1 MKKIFKNWNLYE
13 ILFTII
19 SAIAIVVA
27 FVFTAE
33 KQWLTLIIAGLGLVS
48 AILTSKGMFYTP
60 IINVIYV
67 VFYVIVSIN
76 NKYYGEA
83 IVYGAIIA
91 PIQIFTIFSWIKNK
105 QKSQTVEI
113 NKIHKKEWIYIS
125 IVTLASTVGLYFLLF
140 ALNTSELVVSTFS
153 LVFCAL
159 ANYLLLRRSS
169 YYALAFVINDIFLVT
184 LWLIAAIESNFSL
197 VLMLINSL
205 VFSVNDVYGF
215 FRWRKQEKQQPK
227 QDNQNEQQVLQP
239 DENQVAEKTEQNI

>member
-33 KQWLTLIIAGLGLVS
+33 KQWLTLIIAILGLVS
-48 AILTSKGMFYTP
+48 AICTSKGMFYTP

-76 NKYYGEA
+76 QQYYGEA
-83 IVYGAIIA
+83 IVYGVIIA
-91 PIQIFTIFSWIKNK
+91 PIQVFTIFSWIKNK
-105 QKSQTVEI
+105 QKEQTVAI
-113 NKIHKKEWIYIS
+113 NKIHTKEWIYITVVTTIS
-125 IVTLASTVGLYFLLF
+125 IVGLYFILKVLD
-140 ALNTSELVVSTFS
+140 TSSLIVSTFS

-184 LWLIAAIESNFSL
+184 LWLIAAI
-197 VLMLINSL
+197 
-205 VFSVNDVYGF
+205 
-215 FRWRKQEKQQPK
+215 
-227 QDNQNEQQVLQP
+227 
-239 DENQVAEKTEQNI
+239 

>member
-33 KQWLTLIIAGLGLVS
+33 KQWLTLIIAILGLVS
-48 AILTSKGMFYTP
+48 AICTSKGMFYTP

-76 NKYYGEA
+76 QQYYGEA
-83 IVYGAIIA
+83 IVYGVIIA

-105 QKSQTVEI
+105 QKEQTVAI
-113 NKIHKKEWIYIS
+113 NKIHKKEWIYITVVTTIS
-125 IVTLASTVGLYFLLF
+125 IVGLYFILKV
-140 ALNTSELVVSTFS
+140 LNTSSLVVSTFS

-227 QDNQNEQQVLQP
+227 QEEKTEQQVLQQ
-239 DENQVAEKTEQNI
+239 DESQPVEKTEQNI

>member
-33 KQWLTLIIAGLGLVS
+33 KQWLTLIIAILGLVS
-48 AILTSKGMFYTP
+48 AICTSKGMFYTP

-76 NKYYGEA
+76 QQYYGEA
-83 IVYGAIIA
+83 IVYGVIIA

-105 QKSQTVEI
+105 QKEQTVAI
-113 NKIHKKEWIYIS
+113 NKIHKKEWIYIAVVTTIS
-125 IVTLASTVGLYFLLF
+125 IVGLYFILKV
-140 ALNTSELVVSTFS
+140 LNTSSLVVSTFS

-227 QDNQNEQQVLQP
+227 QEEKTEQQVLQQ
-239 DENQVAEKTEQNI
+239 DESQPVEKTEQNI

>member
-1 MKKIFKNWNLYE
+1 MKKIFKNWNLFE

-27 FVFTAE
+27 FIFTVE
-33 KQWLTLIIAGLGLVS
+33 KQWMTLVIASIWLIS
-48 AILTSKGMFYTP
+48 AIFTSKGMFYTP
-60 IINVIYV
+60 ICNVIYI

-76 NKYYGEA
+76 QQYYGEA
-83 IVYGAIIA
+83 IVYGAIIG

-105 QKSQTVEI
+105 QKEQTVAI
-113 NKIHKKEWIYIS
+113 NKIKSKEWVWVGIITT
-125 IVTLASTVGLYFLLF
+125 IATVGLYFLLLI
-140 ALNTSELVVSTFS
+140 LNTSELVVSTLS

-169 YYALAFVINDIFLVT
+169 YYALSFVVNDVFLVT

-205 VFSVNDVYGF
+205 VFTVNDVYGF
-215 FRWRKQEKQQPK
+215 FRWKKQEKTQP
-227 QDNQNEQQVLQP
+227 QTSQ
-239 DENQVAEKTEQNI
+239 QNIEKIEQSEKEIV